1 MGAVLSFSGGGS
13 PRPVRE
19 PDWAESAY
27 QSLAENV
34 RDFRIKPEQVDLS
47 RAICRA
53 MVSDIPL
60 AAEAPT
66 GIGKTL
72 AYLIGA
78 LAAQRELAARGQ
90 DMPIVVAT
98 GTIALQS
105 QIMDNDLPKLVAA
118 GLLRADDARLLKGRA
133 RYFCP
138 LAAERL
144 VGDRD
149 VDLQYGLFEKEAPE
163 LEFTRADAI
172 PLLDDFLSG
181 EWGGSFDGYALPVRR
196 EVRSATSATAD
207 TCLGQGCA
215 HLETCPYKLSRKQA
229 STALLVVANHDLLL
243 LDLEG
248 HRKARQNDDSG
259 SEVLP
264 CQDYLLVI
272 DEAHHLPEKALET
285 QKSIV
290 DFQEIQAL
298 LAKVAGWAEAAFSI
312 QEVSNRL
319 LDVGVNPDML
329 STADVARDVDA
340 LTIYTQTLVPDESG
354 ARLFNGGDLPSEL
367 VSKSMNL
374 AMSAVTLG
382 TLMERAGKALKSSKL
397 ADRMPRLAAIVHGL
411 VASGLGLGSELS
423 NVGESA
429 QSAVNVRVEHGYWS
443 KPGRTVESSP
453 LHPGPGLS
461 GLLWESS
468 RCRPALVSATLKD
481 FRDLSH
487 FRVETGFPEQGLE
500 LVLPHVFDYSKSVL
514 QIAKLHTAPTYAD
527 MQEWTQELKFAL
539 ADYVDPDEGTL
550 LLFQSR
556 ATLEAVRPILEKAR
570 PGGLWQTGGASVQR
584 LKEQHQARILEGR
597 GSYLVGLASMAEGL
611 DLPGKLCS
619 HVIIVKL
626 PFTVPSDPLSVLRKR
641 NDPKYWEHQV
651 MPATLRKL
659 LQQVGRLLRRDTD
672 VGRVTILDNRLL
684 TEGYGRR
691 LCLALP
697 PFSKKLLH
705 PTRPKAIP
713 VEVPSAAA

>member
-1 MGAVLSFSGGGS
+1 MAGAY
-13 PRPVRE
+13 R
-19 PDWAESAY
+19 A
-27 QSLAENV
+27 LAENI
-34 RDFRIKPEQVDLS
+34 RDFRIKPEQVELS

-53 MVSDIPL
+53 MVSDVPL

-72 AYLIGA
+72 AYLIGS

-98 GTIALQS
+98 GTVALQS
-105 QIMDNDLPKLVAA
+105 QIMDNDLPKLVEA
-118 GLLRADDARLLKGRA
+118 GLMRADEARLLKGRA

-144 VGDRD
+144 VGNRD
-149 VDLQYGLFEKEAPE
+149 VDLQYGLFEQEARE
-163 LEFTRADAI
+163 IEFTRAAAI

-181 EWGGSFDGYALPVRR
+181 EWGGSFDGYPLPVRR

-207 TCLGQGCA
+207 TCLGQGCP
-215 HLETCPYKLSRKQA
+215 HLESCPYKLSRKQA

-248 HRKARQNDDSG
+248 HRKAMQDDDAG

-264 CQDYLLVI
+264 CQNYLLVI

-285 QKSIV
+285 QKSVV
-290 DFQEIQAL
+290 DFLEIRAL
-298 LAKVAGWAEAAFSI
+298 LAKVDGWVDAAFSI
-312 QEVSNRL
+312 QEISNRL
-319 LDVGVNPDML
+319 IDTGVNPGML
-329 STADVARDVDA
+329 GTGDVSNDLEA
-340 LTIYTQTLVPDESG
+340 LASFTLTLEADESG
-354 ARLFNGGDLPSEL
+354 ARLFNGGELPNEL
-367 VSKSMNL
+367 VSKSMDL

-382 TLMERAGKALKSSKL
+382 TLMDRAGKVLKSSKL
-397 ADRMPRLAAIVHGL
+397 ADRMPRLAAVVHGL
-411 VASGLGLGSELS
+411 VASGLGLGGELS
-423 NVGESA
+423 SAGEAA
-429 QSAVNVRVEHGYWS
+429 QSAVNARIGHGYWS

-461 GLLWESS
+461 ELLWESS

-481 FRDLSH
+481 FQDLSH
-487 FRVETGFPEQGLE
+487 FRAETGFPEHGLE

-539 ADYVDPDEGTL
+539 ADYVNPNEGTL

-556 ATLEAVRPILEKAR
+556 ATLEAVRPVLEKAR

-584 LKEQHQARILEGR
+584 LKEQHQARILHEGR
-597 GSYLVGLASMAEGL
+597 GSYLAGLASMAEGL

-672 VGRVTILDNRLL
+672 RGRVTILDNRLL

-705 PTRPKAIP
+705 PTRPKAAAGAVTGITP
-713 VEVPSAAA
+713 VSTPCKIH